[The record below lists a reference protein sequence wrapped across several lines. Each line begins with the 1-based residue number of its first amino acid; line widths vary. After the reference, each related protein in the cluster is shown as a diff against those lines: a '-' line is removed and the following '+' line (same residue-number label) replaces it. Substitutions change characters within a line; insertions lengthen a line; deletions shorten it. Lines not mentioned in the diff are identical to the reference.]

1 MNQEEKQIDKQLRDL
16 FSDIPLEEP
25 SEGFTSG
32 VLKRLEPASSKVAK
46 QQTPLFS
53 MTSWFFVILISSAL
67 LVFGFLSGGLG
78 VEEIDTYKLLI
89 SETLSSA
96 GQFLPNIGNSEV
108 LVYSMMALILC
119 FSLQILWFKRNWNKR
134 RIVL

>member
-16 FSDIPLEEP
+16 FSEIPLEEP

-32 VLKRLEPASSKVAK
+32 VLKHLESAPSKVAN

-53 MTSWFFVILISSAL
+53 TTSWFFVILISLAL

-89 SETLSSA
+89 SETLSST
-96 GQFLPNIGNSEV
+96 GQFLPNIGNSNV
-108 LVYSMMALILC
+108 LVYSMIALILC
-119 FSLQILWFKRNWNKR
+119 FSLQILWFKRSWNRR
-134 RIVL
+134 RIAL